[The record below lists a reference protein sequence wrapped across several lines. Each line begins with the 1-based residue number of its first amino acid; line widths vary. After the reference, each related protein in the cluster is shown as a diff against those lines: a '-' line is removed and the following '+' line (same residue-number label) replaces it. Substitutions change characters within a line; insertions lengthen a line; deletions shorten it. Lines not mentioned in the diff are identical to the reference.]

1 MQKYNIYVII
11 EALSN
16 AELHGVERKTYLKI
30 IGLNVKRERIKKGF
44 SEMELA
50 YRCGKDQ
57 PSINRLERG
66 NVNPTIYYLAEIAAG
81 LDVEINT
88 LFDGVDVSKFGDDQ
102 LNTK

>member
-1 MQKYNIYVII
+1 MQKYNTYVII

-44 SEMELA
+44 SQMELA

-66 NVNPTIYYLAEIAAG
+66 HVNPTLFYLAEIAAG
-81 LDVEINT
+81 LEIEINA
-88 LFDGVDVSKFGDDQ
+88 LFDGVDISQFGDDQ
-102 LNTK
+102 LNVK